1 MAELSLD
8 DGQILRFEDTGGSG
22 PPLLLVHGLGAP
34 SAFFA
39 RTVADLAR
47 DHRVLTI
54 DLRGHGATQQGT
66 EGTAG
71 TEGTEP
77 VTVARCAAD
86 LHALAEKLDIRR
98 LTLLGWS
105 LGATVAYHYLDRY
118 GSERVSSLVSVEQT
132 PYLLTEGGWPHA
144 AFGSLDATCAEDVGR
159 ALGSPDRA
167 TLAGLVGSFFAQGTS
182 PVPALLDELTDAAA
196 TCHAG
201 AKRQL
206 WQDALRQD
214 WRDRLPSLGVPTLFL
229 HGALSQV
236 YPSAVGA
243 WLAEAVPGARLEMF
257 ERSGHLPFLEE
268 PERFHRVIRAWI
280 AR

>member
-1 MAELSLD
+1 MPELALD
-8 DGQILRFEDTGGSG
+8 DGQILHFEDTGSG

-47 DHRVLTI
+47 DHRVLTV
-54 DLRGHGATQQGT
+54 DLRGHGATPQ
-66 EGTAG
+66 
-71 TEGTEP
+71 GTEP
-77 VTVARCAAD
+77 VTVDRCAAD
-86 LHALAEKLDIRR
+86 LHALVEKLDVRG

-118 GSERVSSLVSVEQT
+118 GSDRVSSLVSVEQT
-132 PYLLTEGGWPHA
+132 PYLLTEGGWQHA
-144 AFGSLDATCAEDVGR
+144 AFGCLDAAGAEDIGR

-167 TLAGLVGSFFAQGTS
+167 TIAGLVGSFFAQGDS
-182 PVPALLDELTDAAA
+182 PVTALLDELTDAAA
-196 TCHAG
+196 ACHAD

-214 WRDRLPSLGVPTLFL
+214 WRGRLPSLGVPTLFL

-236 YPSAVGA
+236 YPSPVGA
-243 WLAEAVPGARLEMF
+243 WLADAVPGARLEMF

-268 PERFHRVIRAWI
+268 PERFHRVIRAWVT
-280 AR
+280 R